1 MLLKAGGYMVYST
14 CSLTRSQN
22 ESVVSWLLE
31 REPSATLVEVP
42 FAAKWTATAA
52 SGENPPWEAGGLAHT
67 LRFSA
72 RTGTSGLFVARIR
85 KGDVVG

>member
-1 MLLKAGGYMVYST
+1 MVYST

-31 REPSATLVEVP
+31 REPSAALVEVP
-42 FAAKWTATAA
+42 FAAAWAA
-52 SGENPPWEAGGLAHT
+52 APAGGGDPPWEAGGLAHT

-85 KGDVVG
+85 KGEIAGS